1 MKIQVTIESPVTHI
15 AARARFERTDLV
27 VETIEV
33 EIAEV
38 SASDAIPALFAEI
51 TPDGRRHEDHQ
62 AIDLFGNDPRL
73 PPVSPHRAQELW
85 RRTVG

>member
-1 MKIQVTIESPVTHI
+1 MRDMMGLMKQAQQMQQKMADMQAE
-15 AARARFERTDLV
+15 L
-27 VETIEV
+27 ETIEV

-51 TPDGRRHEDHQ
+51 TPDGRRHEDRQ